1 MRSGNIYL
9 KYTVITIFASFL
21 VGYAYY
27 QSRSLIEGGEIFIE
41 YPLSGSLL
49 DTPIVEIRGK
59 ALRISDITLNDRKIY
74 VDENGVFQ
82 EQVLLARGYN
92 IFKIEIEDTFHY
104 KKHQFI
110 ELIYEPKKGL

>member
-1 MRSGNIYL
+1 MRETKWFTG
-9 KYTVITIFASFL
+9 A
-21 VGYAYY
+21 
-27 QSRSLIEGGEIFIE
+27 
-41 YPLSGSLL
+41 
-49 DTPIVEIRGK
+49 
-59 ALRISDITLNDRKIY
+59 TLNFAQNLLSRRDDHLALIY